1 MAVVMGKRVYP
12 KFPGELGRPIQK
24 PLVFPFGVT
33 TGSTER
39 EQGVA
44 YEKRVRELRF
54 EKLVMLFK
62 YYGIPPENDWWPSLA
77 WHLAC
82 DFVPGMQ
89 VVDRL
94 PRRARPHEKWGLELE
109 HRFCDE
115 IDAIRAEP
123 SRPNIDAAIKIA
135 RERHPNDWSKYK
147 VPTLETRYY
156 ELKRSDA
163 GAISCWVRSQCL
175 AAFFPSTA

>member
-1 MAVVMGKRVYP
+1 MGKRVYP
-12 KFPGELGRPIQK
+12 KFPGDLGIPIQK
-24 PLVFPFGVT
+24 PLVFPFGAT
-33 TGSTER
+33 PGSTER

-94 PRRARPHEKWGLELE
+94 PRRARPREKWGLELE
-109 HRFCDE
+109 HRFCEE

-135 RERHPNDWSKYK
+135 RERHPNDWGKYK
-147 VPTLETRYY
+147 VPTLETRYH
-156 ELKRSDA
+156 ELKKKWRRRDKLLGQIAMLS
-163 GAISCWVRSQCL
+163 G
-175 AAFFPSTA
+175 FFSSTA